1 MSWKYQLNLIAWL
14 CYLASMLPY
23 WFPVWRSCL
32 LVLVGCKTL
41 LLLLYSCHF
50 LLLCLLV
57 LGAPILGVYNGFLL
71 SFFWVLFFFVFVNH
85 CMFLTCGYPCFQV
98 CWPIITSTCFRLVVF
113 WRRSALGFLWKEWG
127 LACCDSWGRK
137 ESDTTEQLNWTEYK
151 LKHMLKKF
159 YNFLLLSSYFVILV
173 YDFTSSC
180 LSFPFAVHSSYN
192 CFHKNFFCLSRGG
205 EVWWA
210 AIYGVTQS

>member
-1 MSWKYQLNLIAWL
+1 
-14 CYLASMLPY
+14 
-23 WFPVWRSCL
+23 
-32 LVLVGCKTL
+32 
-41 LLLLYSCHF
+41 
-50 LLLCLLV
+50 
-57 LGAPILGVYNGFLL
+57 
-71 SFFWVLFFFVFVNH
+71 
-85 CMFLTCGYPCFQV
+85 MFLTCGYPCFQV

-151 LKHMLKKF
+151 LKHILKKF
-159 YNFLLLSSYFVILV
+159 YNFLLLSSYFVLLV

-192 CFHKNFFCLSRGG
+192 CFHKNFFVYPGVGKSGG
-205 EVWWA
+205 LPPMGSHRVRHDWSDLA
-210 AIYGVTQS
+210 AVAAALLYLNDLQSFLLFAFPIAILPFL